1 MTFILLSFLAGAL
14 TILAPCILPVVPFV
28 FSRVDRPFM
37 QSSFPILVGLAVSF
51 AAVASLATVG
61 GAWAVEANE
70 AARNVALVI
79 LAMVG
84 LTLLVPRLASR
95 WLQPLVLVGQKL
107 AERVDSR
114 ASGKGSPVLG
124 SFVLGIATGLLWA
137 PCAGPVLGL
146 ILTGAVLQGAN
157 TYTSALLLAYATGAA
172 SSLAVLLWA
181 GGRIV
186 AVLKRSLGAFE
197 MVRRVMGAAVLVGV
211 AAIALGLDTGVLAR
225 ISGEGGATQI
235 EQKLLDRFSPRGV
248 QQPGASRRSMFRSID
263 RGALLPVGTATASK
277 LALPVEGQVPDLQ
290 GATTWLN
297 SAPLTRESLRGKV
310 VLIDFWT
317 FACINCQHALPF
329 VRAWHEK
336 YKDQGFVVIGVH
348 SPEFAFERR
357 VENVQRAARDMRL
370 EFPIAVDNSFAIWR
384 SFSNQYWPAHYFV
397 DAEGRIRF
405 HHFGEG
411 EYERSEQVIRQL
423 LEEAHQARPAAGTG
437 RGT

>member
-1 MTFILLSFLAGAL
+1 MTFVLLSFLAGAL

-51 AAVASLATVG
+51 AGVASLATVG

-70 AARNVALVI
+70 AARNVALVV
-79 LAMVG
+79 LAAVG

-95 WLQPLVLVGQKL
+95 WLQPLVSAGQKL

-114 ASGKGSPVLG
+114 GPGKGSPVLG

-146 ILTGAVLQGAN
+146 ILTGAALQGAN
-157 TYTSALLLAYATGAA
+157 TYTAGLLLAYAAGAA

-181 GGRIV
+181 GGRV
-186 AVLKRSLGAFE
+186 FAVLQRSLGAFE

-225 ISGEGGATQI
+225 ISGEGGATQL
-235 EQKLLDRFSPRGV
+235 EQKLLDRFAPRGV
-248 QQPGASRRSMFRSID
+248 QQPGASRDSIFRGLD
-263 RGALLPVGTATASK
+263 RGALLPVGTATAGK
-277 LALPVEGQVPDLQ
+277 LTLPVEGQLPDLQ

-317 FACINCQHALPF
+317 FACINCQHALPY

-336 YKDQGFVVIGVH
+336 YKDQGLVVIGVH

-357 VENVQRAARDMRL
+357 VENVQRAARDMGL
-370 EFPIAVDNSFAIWR
+370 EFPIAVDNNFAIWR

-411 EYERSEQVIRQL
+411 DYERSEQVIRQL
-423 LEEAHQARPAAGTG
+423 LEEARQAKPAAGGG